1 MEIENGILHFTH
13 VETKLM
19 HAAMNIVAMQFTRE
33 VNHQMLNQPLDKK
46 AVESIIEL
54 QRYADK
60 SIANSRKLLK
70 DNATDFTRVYMAFR
84 ELLREGE
91 KDNG

>member
-60 SIANSRKLLK
+60 SIANSRKLLE

-91 KDNG
+91 KENG